1 MASMPQ
7 GHDLQNLE
15 SPRIECAQIYGGTD
29 ALQIGVELPG
39 LEGVLYSQPCQSP
52 NGGDIHYLSICGSG
66 LLSRFCLADV
76 VGHGSDVAIV
86 SAEAHA
92 MLRKSVNWTDHRR
105 VLRQL
110 NHALVAKGLKSLTT
124 AAMCS
129 YFPPT
134 RSLSFSYAGH
144 PPAWRYSAEDGAW
157 APLELPDSPG
167 DTPGVTNI
175 PLAIDQNAQ
184 YTRGRVRA
192 APGDLIVMTTD
203 GVGDALDESSRRFG
217 EGGLEAALKSLESP
231 TPRRVVDGVTQCL
244 LSYCG
249 VDRFSHDD
257 VTILA
262 LRTVKVS
269 RLGALRTMVTNRLVR
284 PLLHRSVA
292 RHH

>member
-1 MASMPQ
+1 MPQ
-7 GHDLQNLE
+7 GDDLPKLE

-29 ALQIGVELPG
+29 ALQIDVELPG
-39 LEGVLYSQPCQSP
+39 LKGVLYSQPCQSP

-86 SAEAHA
+86 SAETHA

-105 VLRQL
+105 VLYQL
-110 NHALVAKGLKSLTT
+110 NGALVAKGLKSLTT

-144 PPAWRYSAEDGAW
+144 PPAWRYAAKDRDWE
-157 APLELPDSPG
+157 PLELPDIPEKA
-167 DTPGVTNI
+167 TGVTNI
-175 PLAIDQNAQ
+175 PLAIDGSAQ
-184 YTRGRVRA
+184 YTRGRLRA
-192 APGDLIVMTTD
+192 ALGDLIVVTTD
-203 GVGDALDESSRRFG
+203 GVADALDKSSRRFG
-217 EGGLEAALKSLESP
+217 EAGLEAALRSFESP
-231 TPRRVVDGVTQCL
+231 TPRSVVNGITQRL

-262 LRTVKVS
+262 LRTVKVA
-269 RLGALRTMVTNRLVR
+269 RMAAIRTMLTNRLVR
-284 PLLHRSVA
+284 PLMHRSVA